1 MGKIFGIRRRNVL
14 GISLGSCNT
23 YIYKRGKGVILGEPS
38 FVASDTFTER
48 DLAFGVK
55 AKNMRG
61 RAPDTITVSCPIRN
75 GTIADFKK
83 TVDMLSNYVGRVV
96 RNRWGLEMIVSV
108 PAAATVVERK
118 AVRDAARAAY
128 GSYVELMDEPIA
140 AVLGCG
146 LDVLSHQ
153 GFMIVD
159 IGGGKT
165 EISVI
170 ASGQIVRFLSL
181 SQCGNVFD
189 RDIISYVRR
198 NYNILI
204 GESTAEEVKCSLGS
218 VVDSNSIDFV
228 TLNGRDVVQGLPVSF
243 VLSSVDVRDAIADSV
258 KAISE
263 GILSVLEKLP
273 TELNSDVIANKI
285 HLVGGGALLKG
296 FAERILADTGVE
308 AVVADNPLECVAV
321 GAGHGVNI
329 LSKLQERQR
338 RSLE

>member
-1 MGKIFGIRRRNVL
+1 M
-14 GISLGSCNT
+14 
-23 YIYKRGKGVILGEPS
+23 
-38 FVASDTFTER
+38 
-48 DLAFGVK
+48 
-55 AKNMRG
+55 
-61 RAPDTITVSCPIRN
+61 
-75 GTIADFKK
+75 
-83 TVDMLSNYVGRVV
+83 
-96 RNRWGLEMIVSV
+96 
-108 PAAATVVERK
+108 
-118 AVRDAARAAY
+118 
-128 GSYVELMDEPIA
+128 
-140 AVLGCG
+140 
-146 LDVLSHQ
+146 
-153 GFMIVD
+153 
-159 IGGGKT
+159 
-165 EISVI
+165 I

-181 SQCGNVFD
+181 PQCGNVFD
-189 RDIISYVRR
+189 RDIIAYVRR